1 MDYIDAADVA
11 LFAYNPDRVLHVLTI
26 TRRWD
31 PYQGH
36 KALPGG
42 HVDPGEAPH
51 VAAARE
57 LFEETGIAVPDDMLI
72 PVGVYATPGR
82 DPRSDR
88 YRSFAF
94 TLTVARMRTPT
105 AADDAL
111 AAEWTPLPSIYRNA
125 HSMAFDH
132 RAIVLDAA
140 NNLGPIRAV

>member
-1 MDYIDAADVA
+1 MDHIDAADVV
-11 LFAYNPDRVLHVLTI
+11 LFVYDPHRVLHVLTI

-31 PYQGH
+31 PFQGR

-42 HVDPGEAPH
+42 HIDPGEAPH

-57 LFEETGIAVPDDMLI
+57 LVEETGIRVPDTLLI
-72 PVGVYATPGR
+72 PVGVYDAPGR

-88 YRSFAF
+88 YRSFAY
-94 TLTVARMRTPT
+94 TLTTATMHTPT

-111 AAEWTPLPSIYRNA
+111 TAEWTPLPKIYANRN
-125 HSMAFDH
+125 SMAFDH

-140 NNLGPIRAV
+140 NNLGPVRAV